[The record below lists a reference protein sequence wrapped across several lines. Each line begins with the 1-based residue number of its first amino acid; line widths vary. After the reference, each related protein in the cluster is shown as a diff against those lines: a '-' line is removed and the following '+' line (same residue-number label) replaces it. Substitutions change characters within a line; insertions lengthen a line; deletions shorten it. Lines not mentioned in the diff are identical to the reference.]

1 MEIYL
6 NDTKYIIN
14 TPISSHPCWLCGAE
28 QALKKVIKK
37 FGVINEVFWKL
48 PEKVIKK
55 CMFHIFKYETSKK
68 FKNSWLRHRS
78 LLLVAHTVYS
88 ASFLRFQYAKHIP
101 TKSLPFIRQ
110 HADYCSPQSVAL
122 FFTLYPLLF
131 VFSEFW
137 QS

>member
-55 CMFHIFKYETSKK
+55 CMFHIFKYETSKIQK
-68 FKNSWLRHRS
+68 FLATS
-78 LLLVAHTVYS
+78 
-88 ASFLRFQYAKHIP
+88 
-101 TKSLPFIRQ
+101 
-110 HADYCSPQSVAL
+110 
-122 FFTLYPLLF
+122 LF
-131 VFSEFW
+131 VADSSAHCLFCFISEI
-137 QS
+137 SICKTYPY